1 MDFRGLAA
9 AAEKIRDA
17 STDVLGKVLDEL
29 NSAIPVIHA
38 LGFNVTGL
46 HLEAGIPPAITAKLV
61 GAVENVNVAKI
72 KDLAQKNT
80 EDKVIVVLL
89 KTLES
94 AYNFKDQLKDLHFKG
109 VEVDLTLGL
118 SPKVNV
124 GFLDSTDP
132 S

>member
-17 STDVLGKVLDEL
+17 GADVLGKVLDEL
-29 NSAIPVIHA
+29 NSAIPVIRA
-38 LGFNVTGL
+38 LGFNITGL
-46 HLEAGIPPAITAKLV
+46 HLEAGVPPGMTAKLT

-72 KDLAQKNT
+72 EDLAQKNA
-80 EDKVIVVLL
+80 ENKVVVLL
-89 KTLES
+89 LKSLES

-124 GFLDSTDP
+124 GFLN
-132 S
+132 